1 LEVRLQ
7 SYKEG
12 ATEVALPV
20 NIDDKDENMRR
31 IFKILLL
38 LMMITALY
46 SKERVKAPSDLK
58 VIKTTQNSV
67 TIEWKDNSD
76 NEEGFRIYKK
86 KRKYEFKPAA
96 WFEIEQKDP
105 YTIHIKTPSND
116 DDEPDDG
123 RLRP

>member
-1 LEVRLQ
+1 MEVRLQ

-46 SKERVKAPSDLK
+46 SKEKVKAPSDLK

-76 NEEGFRIYKK
+76 NEEGFRIYKSHLQ
-86 KRKYEFKPAA
+86 
-96 WFEIEQKDP
+96 IQ
-105 YTIHIKTPSND
+105 TPQIANFFS
-116 DDEPDDG
+116 
-123 RLRP
+123 